1 MTRLMMVANIVG
13 CLEFGSSESF
23 GIFSTPIM
31 EVIIWKRKITGR
43 RLNQKL

>member
-23 GIFSTPIM
+23 GIFF
-31 EVIIWKRKITGR
+31 RCY
-43 RLNQKL
+43 N